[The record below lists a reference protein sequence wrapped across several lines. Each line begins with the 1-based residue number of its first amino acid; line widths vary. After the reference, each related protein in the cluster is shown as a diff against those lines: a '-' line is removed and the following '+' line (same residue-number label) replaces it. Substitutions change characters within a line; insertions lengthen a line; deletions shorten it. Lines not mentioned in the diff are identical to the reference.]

1 MTKNANDKIV
11 KILVGN
17 KCDLDHERMVSKNE
31 GEMLARQFGLKY
43 FECSAKSGLGIAE
56 CFEEL
61 IEDSYAAKYSN
72 PPTASNNP
80 QDTND
85 RRVTLTRKGDKA
97 SLEKKEKKKGC
108 C

>member
-1 MTKNANDKIV
+1 MIAFDVTDKNSFDQIGSWVESVTKNANDKIV

-17 KCDLDHERMVSKNE
+17 KCDLDHERKVSKEE

-61 IEDSYAAKYSN
+61 IEDSYAAKYSSGPSAQAN
-72 PPTASNNP
+72 P
-80 QDTND
+80 
-85 RRVTLTRKGDKA
+85 
-97 SLEKKEKKKGC
+97 
-108 C
+108 